1 MNIWLLMVF
10 SFLSYSCNGSLVDQN
25 TQSYKVAA
33 VDGKDITNI
42 KTEVDVMKGNYH
54 ALFMRVIN
62 NEHEIAFLKGQTQ
75 QLENKLANTR
85 RTFSCEIEGL
95 RDGTIQLEQDLK
107 ETTNAW
113 KTINDTIQDLRQR
126 VNVLDNKYSHLKIP
140 RKHSNKSGDGSEC
153 PLDWVRR
160 VGFGACYFFSYSQK
174 SWNDAQEQC
183 RRHNGS
189 LTDIYSENEA
199 VWLAKFSR
207 NHTVPYFWIGGKN
220 DHGVLKWFTS
230 DGKTKHMNYTRWFRV
245 RSYQYPESNSS
256 ICAHLNDGV
265 DYKWFTWDCNES
277 FNFICKAYI

>member
-10 SFLSYSCNGSLVDQN
+10 SFMSYSCNGSLVDQS

-75 QLENKLANTR
+75 QLEHKHANTKR
-85 RTFSCEIEGL
+85 AFSCEIEGL

-107 ETTNAW
+107 ETTNAS
-113 KTINDTIQDLRQR
+113 KTIYDTIQDLRQR

-140 RKHSNKSGDGSEC
+140 RKHSSKSGDGSEC

-160 VGFGACYFFSYSQK
+160 VGFGACYFFSHSQK

-189 LTDIYSENEA
+189 LTDINSENEA
-199 VWLAKFSR
+199 VFLAEYSR
-207 NHTVPYFWIGGKN
+207 NHTARSVWIGGKN
-220 DHGVLKWFTS
+220 DHGVYKWFTS
-230 DGKTKHMNYTRWFRV
+230 DGKTKHMNYTRWTNTQTRQYRN
-245 RSYQYPESNSS
+245 RSV
-256 ICAHLNDGV
+256 CAQLYDGV
-265 DYKWFTWDCNES
+265 EYKWLKWNCDEAE
-277 FNFICKAYI
+277 NFICKTYI